1 LEKLKGLSVLHVIAP
16 APFGGMESVVGMLA
30 AGHARRGHS
39 IRVATVLSPGRAPH
53 PFVASLELEGVAV
66 IPLHV
71 GDRDYLTERRAI
83 RALCRKYCPDVV
95 HTHGFRP
102 DVVDGWAALTEGIP
116 VVSTC
121 HGFIESNWR
130 GRAFQ
135 WLQRRALRRFDAV
148 IAVSASIAS
157 KLRAS
162 GVPPERIHLLFNAYA
177 EDGKPLSRESARRLL
192 DLPDALVI
200 GWVGRLSAEKG
211 PDIALEAFAQLH
223 DRDVRLLIVGE
234 GREQTRLRE
243 RAEALGV
250 SERLLWRGMV
260 PNAGKLF
267 PAFDAFLLSSRTEGT
282 PMALLEAMAA
292 NVPIVATRVGGV
304 PDVVDSL
311 SAWLIESLDSEGMAR
326 ALGELL
332 SQPELARARAERAL
346 QRLKEHFAIGP
357 WLSQYESIYRAV
369 LRSEMRTT
377 VGESLASG
385 L

>member
-1 LEKLKGLSVLHVIAP
+1 LAKLKGLSVLHVIAP

-39 IRVATVLSPGRAPH
+39 IRVATVLSPGREPH
-53 PFVASLELEGVAV
+53 PFVASLEVDGVAV

-71 GDRDYLTERRAI
+71 GDRDYLAERRAI
-83 RALCRKYCPDVV
+83 RALCREYCPDVV

-102 DVVDGWAALTEGIP
+102 DVVDGWAALAEGIS

-121 HGFIESNWR
+121 HGFVESNWR

-211 PDIALEAFAQLH
+211 PDIALEAFARLH

-292 NVPIVATRVGGV
+292 RVPIVATRVGGV

-326 ALGELL
+326 ALGEVL
-332 SQPELARARAERAL
+332 SQPELARTRAECAL

-377 VGESLASG
+377 VAESLASG